1 MKCPNCGAV
10 LKLTG
15 KEIIGIE
22 TGYEIRKICN
32 ECNYLFKVYGKINGK
47 YIELTVEDHETVKT
61 PKRTLTCR
69 GDAKKNLRQKWRDR

>member
-22 TGYEIRKICN
+22 TGYEIHKICN
-32 ECNYLFKVYGKINGK
+32 ECNYLFMIF
-47 YIELTVEDHETVKT
+47 ELEGEEEE
-61 PKRTLTCR
+61 
-69 GDAKKNLRQKWRDR
+69 GISN